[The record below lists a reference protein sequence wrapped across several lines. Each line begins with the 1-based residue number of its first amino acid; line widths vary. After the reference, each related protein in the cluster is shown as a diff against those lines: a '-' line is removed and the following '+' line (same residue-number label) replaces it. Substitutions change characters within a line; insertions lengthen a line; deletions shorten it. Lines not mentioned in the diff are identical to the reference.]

1 MISRIRAAL
10 NLREG
15 EERTVFL
22 MLAQY
27 FFMGAAMLFV
37 QSASFALFFTAWD
50 TTAMPYIYLGIAV
63 IVSSITALF
72 LKISARTSLAQFL
85 ILSILFLLF
94 GTIALRIGLAIT
106 TSKWLMLILPIWSQ
120 TLVNI
125 SVTAF
130 WTLAGNLF
138 DVRQGKRIFG
148 LMNAG
153 SWLAYVAMGPF
164 TTPLVNAIG
173 TENLYTVIA
182 LCVLISFVLQQI
194 TLKKNPRTYATPESP
209 EGETQKTSILHYLRN
224 KYIFLIFALI
234 TTWRVSYFIL
244 DNIFYDRA
252 ALRYPSTAELAGF
265 IGGFFGLVGLL
276 GFVTDMF
283 LTGRIISRFGLRA
296 GLLATPALTV
306 LCTAALAVTG
316 SINPNLILVLFWLAV
331 AGKFANEGVGFSL
344 DQTASALLYQPIAES
359 DRIRAQ
365 TITEGIVQP
374 LAIGMAGLLLLLFN
388 TILKFDAIQL
398 SFIYLLSGAIWIGIC
413 LALIRAYPNALNEAL
428 HKHRFGDKGIPLA
441 DLVSKEI
448 VINALKSPHPN
459 EALYALELLEK
470 SGSENFTEIL
480 VQQLRSP
487 YPEVR
492 IYAAKSI
499 ERLKINEALSE
510 IEVLF
515 QKDAVPNVRQIAA
528 CTWSALSKNAKDALK
543 LVNSPD
549 TNTSHGVVVGLLR
562 TRKINEVQEAYQ
574 HLRSLAG
581 SEHAHEKLQAA
592 NLLVEIANPQMVEI
606 LTPLLQDES
615 IEVKKAA
622 LRAAAKTHHP
632 DVYPLVITAL
642 ASPQTRSLAFN
653 ALVAGRETAL
663 PEIIRSIKD
672 ESLHRRIHLR
682 LVRACAHI
690 KGDAVH
696 VLESW
701 INHHN
706 VSLRSR
712 VLTALHECRYKP
724 EGRSMQIVQNQVEV
738 ELRRAA
744 WLLSCLGDLQS
755 TPKTEAIIRAFNDDL
770 AETRDRLFYLFGFLH
785 DPHIIHRARAAI
797 ARNDENRTAYA
808 IEVIDATLSQSHK
821 AAFIPLLE
829 NFPAAERL
837 QKMGTRY
844 KQDKP
849 RTSRI
854 IDILTNALA
863 HENPWLVA
871 NAIEIAREVGIAE
884 SQVIIE
890 SLTGSKESLI
900 VRIARQKRTEK
911 NMLSTVERVIILKSL
926 RMFADTPD
934 EALAEL
940 ADLLQ
945 EMSVMPGET
954 VIKEG
959 ETGESLYI
967 IVDGKMEVVDDNR
980 VLNQLGARAVFGELS
995 LLDSSPRSATVRA
1008 LEETSLLRLDQTP
1021 FYEIM
1026 SDYVEVAMG
1035 TIHMLTRNLRA
1046 RTGDVLE
1053 LSRILGQ

>member
-1 MISRIRAAL
+1 MISRILAAL
-10 NLREG
+10 NIREG
-15 EERTVFL
+15 EARTAFM

-50 TTAMPYIYLGIAV
+50 ATAMPYIYLGIAV

-72 LKISARTSLAQFL
+72 LKISERTSLAQFL
-85 ILSILFLLF
+85 VLSVLFLLF
-94 GTIALRIGLAIT
+94 GTVALRIGLAVT
-106 TSKWLMLILPIWSQ
+106 ASKWLMLILPIWSQ

-130 WTLAGNLF
+130 WTLAGYLF

-153 SWLAYVAMGPF
+153 SWLAYVIMGPF
-164 TTPLVNAIG
+164 TTPLVKAIG
-173 TENLYTVIA
+173 TENLYIVVA
-182 LCVLISFVLQQI
+182 LCVLVSFILQQI
-194 TLKKNPRTYATPESP
+194 TLKKNPRTYAKPESS
-209 EGETQKTSILHYLRN
+209 EGETQKTPILHYLRN

-276 GFVTDMF
+276 GFITDMF

-316 SINPNLILVLFWLAV
+316 IINPNLILLLFWLAV

-344 DQTASALLYQPIAES
+344 DQTASALLYQPIAEN

-374 LAIGMAGLLLLLFN
+374 LAIGLAGALLLLFN
-388 TILKFDAIQL
+388 TILKFNAIQL
-398 SFIYLLSGAIWIGIC
+398 SFVYLLSGAIWIIIC
-413 LALIRAYPNALNEAL
+413 LALIRAYPNALTEAL

-448 VINALKSPHPN
+448 VVNALKSPHPN

-470 SGSENFTEIL
+470 SGSENFVEIL
-480 VQQLRSP
+480 TAQLSSP

-499 ERLKINEALSE
+499 ERLNIVEALPE
-510 IEVLF
+510 ISTLV
-515 QKDAVPNVRQIAA
+515 KRDAIPNVRQAAA
-528 CTWSALSKNAKDALK
+528 CTWSALTVDTSTASKLLISKDPSTLRGT
-543 LVNSPD
+543 VI
-549 TNTSHGVVVGLLR
+549 GLLR
-562 TRKINEVQEAYQ
+562 TRNTGEVPEAFQ
-574 HLRSLAG
+574 HL
-581 SEHAHEKLQAA
+581 
-592 NLLVEIANPQMVEI
+592 NLLTQSKSPQERTEAAYLLAEISNPQLYEV
-606 LTPLLQDES
+606 LLPLLQDES
-615 IEVKKAA
+615 IEVKKSA
-622 LRAAAKTHHP
+622 LRAAAKTRHP
-632 DVYPLVITAL
+632 AIYPLVIIAL

-653 ALVAGRETAL
+653 ALVAGKEIAL
-663 PEIIRSIKD
+663 PEIIKSIKD
-672 ESLHRRIHLR
+672 ETLHRRIHLR
-682 LVRACAHI
+682 LVRACSHI
-690 KGDAVH
+690 KGDAIH
-696 VLESW
+696 ALESW

-706 VSLRSR
+706 VNLRSR
-712 VLTALHECRYKP
+712 VLTALHDCRYKP
-724 EGRSMQIVQNQVEV
+724 EGRSMQLVQEQVEV

-744 WLLSCLGDLQS
+744 WLLSCLSDLQQS
-755 TPKTEAIIRAFNDDL
+755 KKTEPIIRAFNDDL
-770 AETRDRLFYLFGFLH
+770 IDTRDRLFLLFGFVYGSRAV
-785 DPHIIHRARAAI
+785 HRARAAI
-797 ARNDENRTAYA
+797 THQDVNRTAYA
-808 IEVIDATLSQSHK
+808 IEVMDATLLQAHK
-821 AAFIPLLE
+821 TAFIPLLE

-837 QKMGTRY
+837 QKMGARF
-844 KQDKP
+844 KQENP
-849 RTSRI
+849 RAGRI
-854 IDILTNALA
+854 IDILTNRLA

-871 NAIEIAREVGIAE
+871 NAIEIARELGITE
-884 SQVIIE
+884 SKEIIE
-890 SLTGSKESLI
+890 SLAASKESLI
-900 VRIARQKRTEK
+900 VRIAKQKKTEK
-911 NMLSTVERVIILKSL
+911 NMLSTIERVIILKSL

-945 EMSVMPGET
+945 EMDVLPGET

-967 IVDGKMEVVDDNR
+967 IVDGKVEVVDDNR